1 MKTSTL
7 RRVCLPMMAAV
18 AILAMSSTPLMAQG
32 CLQWAPPL
40 LLNSFDSPY
49 SCDARPE
56 YPRAIGMSTFY
67 WNGNPYLIANT
78 GNGLTTWKMS
88 TPLNPT
94 NKSAAAKLTR
104 GFLGDRD
111 LNLMAFSVCDDCRFG
126 VAAFPSSGFWQTN
139 MGATL
144 FDFGTGQSPSIQ
156 PGWKQYGPVG
166 NGDGAFTFKQG
177 GQQYLLINDMPGGSL
192 STASLFLFNG
202 VDSTDL
208 QKIQD
213 VTVLGDPL
221 DVANGVYL
229 PSSTGTFVYVFD
241 TGKDGHIFKV
251 TGSGSSLR
259 LSFLGTVFR
268 AGFTFVHGMFVD
280 TSTMF
285 AASASGDTVTIW
297 DVSIPDQ
304 PAVLGSVTPD
314 PGKQVT
320 SVSLAGS
327 LLWVARKGGDDAVWT
342 YDITNPTQPAPL
354 DQQFWD
360 PSHDWNDLA
369 SCVVEYDGVFSP
381 DGTVLYSGRYAALQM
396 FDFSQCGS
404 LVPIANMS
412 ISPQPAFPG
421 DPVTVTNTSAGGWTR
436 SAIWITDVQGATVAG
451 STTLSSST
459 PSFLNYTVAA
469 GVGTGDAYTAHVAVE
484 NDDHPY
490 NPAAP
495 GEQLKTAAISI
506 DRAPE
511 ATIGVSPDTVLT
523 GESVTLTANAEG
535 HPTSYDWHISPPQ
548 DGQPFDRTGQS
559 TQVTLSQSGT
569 WTFDLTVHY
578 QHTATGGGL
587 YQYVAEKQFFV
598 TSVAAAFTVSPS
610 TPLNTQ
616 PITLDASPSLPTS
629 GVTLGY
635 EWSVGGATTY
645 NGCPSAKVCVI
656 PGDALNPGQHQI
668 TLVVTN
674 LDNGTDQSVAL
685 QNVNVADGSVNP
697 DFTWSPTS
705 PEIGESV
712 RFDIGGV
719 FADIQQATWNFG
731 GPGCTGSTQTTVCTP
746 SLFNDCTSMVYK
758 YASGGSKT
766 VTLVVRVADQNFT
779 ATPKTIIVQN
789 TGTCSGGSSC
799 SYRLTSISTSFG
811 ASGGTGTVSV
821 STTAGCPWQA
831 TKTGSWIS
839 FTGST
844 SGSGSGSIPFS
855 VAANS
860 GSARSG
866 QIAVADQSLA
876 ITQAGVGGGADFS
889 LSTTTPKIGELVTLT
904 VVGSSTPDSWNLG
917 GANCDGADPTVS
929 CYFNP
934 NLCKQITWRYQS
946 AGSKTIT
953 YTDDANNQVSKTL
966 TVQNTGSCP
975 ATCDATSAP
984 PATFSLSTDNA
995 LVGEGITF
1003 AYTGPVAASSV
1014 EGARIT
1020 DAFAQT
1026 LALQVTPNPADPEIG
1041 DLVRFD
1047 LANLSGS
1054 VKDAQWSFGGAGC
1067 SGFTETA
1074 TCTAGLFNDCKAMVY
1089 KYASGGDK
1097 SVAVTVHWEG
1107 GGSASAS
1114 TTLTVQNTGTCG
1126 GGTTCSYAISPLNAS
1141 YGPEGGSGTVAV
1153 NTQEGCTW
1161 TAVSNNSSW
1170 ITVTAGATGSGSGQV
1185 GYSVGVNSDAARN
1198 GTMKIAGKTFTVN
1211 QSADSSQSTDG
1222 ADAWEWTIKRG
1233 STVVET
1239 SESPIFTTAFDE
1251 PGSYTVTLQVSNCK
1265 GTSTKTVNFVITQIN
1280 DYVVPAVAH
1289 APGQFDTTWKTD
1301 LRLFNPATV
1310 KITCTLDFL
1319 EEARNNAG
1327 VIPGV
1332 TFDLQP
1338 KGTMVID
1345 DVLTVIPGIPADSS
1359 KGALRFGFE
1368 GGGGT
1373 VPVIMSRTYND
1384 TPNGTY
1390 GQYVP
1395 AVPVLPGDGGALYLT
1410 GMADNDQY
1418 RSNLGVANL
1427 SGRDIGGLTATVLDA
1442 AGNELGSYGIGVPAY
1457 STIQVVNIARAAGVT
1472 GGNLDLFSVRLDTND
1487 NDVTAYASVIDNRT
1501 GDPVLYT
1508 PAVPSGNKVYLLG
1521 AAHLKGLND
1530 SLWRS
1535 DVTFFNE
1542 ATTSTEVRV
1551 EYFPDEPTVFRSH
1564 LTIPLMAGSAQA
1576 FGDILASMVS
1586 DENTKGYLVLEVT
1599 GDNTQ
1604 PQVAART
1611 YNLAEDGTYGQ
1622 NVPLF
1627 SSDQLIP
1634 LGGMGLL
1641 PGVSNSAVSTDG
1653 FRTNLGLLNTSETDA
1668 AQVDVI
1674 IYGESGNIVGRIP
1687 GYPLEPGQFVQ
1698 FDVFKAVQLGAFDM
1712 DASIE
1717 IKVLSGGPV
1726 AAYASSIDN
1735 RTGDPIF
1742 IPALLGR

>member
-7 RRVCLPMMAAV
+7 RRASLLTMAA
-18 AILAMSSTPLMAQG
+18 ATLLATSVTPLMAQD
-32 CLQWAPPL
+32 CLQWVPPL
-40 LLNSFDSPY
+40 LHNTSANPSGLPSN
-49 SCDARPE
+49 
-56 YPRAIGMSTFY
+56 PRILGTDVMY
-67 WNGNPYLIANT
+67 WNGAPYLVANN
-78 GNGLTTWKMS
+78 GNNLDLWRIS
-88 TPLNPT
+88 
-94 NKSAAAKLTR
+94 SAQSPGAKIESFFNA
-104 GFLGDRD
+104 GVLGDRD
-111 LNLMAFSVCDDCRFG
+111 YNLFNFSVCDDCQFG
-126 VAAFPSSGFWQTN
+126 VASFEQLGVV
-139 MGATL
+139 L
-144 FDFGTGQSPSIQ
+144 FSLGTGQNPSFQ
-156 PGWKQYGPVG
+156 SNPRKYPTAQSK
-166 NGDGAFTFKQG
+166 GAFTFKHN
-177 GQQYLLINDMPGGSL
+177 GQQYLLINGMPNGDQD
-192 STASLFLFNG
+192 TPKPANLFLFNG
-202 VDSTDL
+202 LDTSAMTRLARVDVNGS
-208 QKIQD
+208 
-213 VTVLGDPL
+213 VMTVLGGDYINS
-221 DVANGVYL
+221 ASGAYI
-229 PSSTGTFVYVFD
+229 YVFD
-241 TGKDGHIFKV
+241 ASLHGNIFKLV
-251 TGSGSSLR
+251 GTGANLTLQYMGSPFVAGYVQSR
-259 LSFLGTVFR
+259 GFR
-268 AGFTFVHGMFVD
+268 VD
-280 TSTMF
+280 
-285 AASASGDTVTIW
+285 ASGTYAAAVWGTNAAIYDI
-297 DVSIPDQ
+297 SIPDQ
-304 PAVLGSVTPD
+304 PAVLEQWTPD
-314 PGKQVT
+314 PQKQMT
-320 SVSLAGS
+320 SVAIGYPFLWMAQKGS
-327 LLWVARKGGDDAVWT
+327 QVART
-342 YDITNPTQPAPL
+342 YDITNPGAPVSL
-354 DQQFWD
+354 DQGFWD
-360 PSHDWNDLA
+360 PVLDWNAYGSL
-369 SCVVEYDGVFSP
+369 YDYDAVFSP
-381 DGTVLYSGRYAALQM
+381 DASTLYDGRYSVLEMFSFAA
-396 FDFSQCGS
+396 CGDITP
-404 LVPIANMS
+404 VANLA

-421 DPVTVTNTSAGGWTR
+421 DSLSVSNTSAGGWTR
-436 SAIWITDVQGATVAG
+436 SAIWITDVQGAIVAG

-459 PSFLNYTVAA
+459 PSFLNFTVAA
-469 GVGTGDAYTAHVAVE
+469 DVGTGDSYTAHVAVE

-490 NPAAP
+490 NPGAP
-495 GEQLKTAAISI
+495 GEQLKNVAISI

-523 GESVTLTANAEG
+523 GESVTLTASPEG
-535 HPTSYDWHISPPQ
+535 HPTSYNWHISPPQ

-569 WTFDLTVHY
+569 WTFDLTAYY

-587 YQYVAEKQFFV
+587 YQYVAERQFFV

-674 LDNGTDQSVAL
+674 LDNGTDQSVAF

-697 DFTWSPTS
+697 DVTWLPTS
-705 PEIGESV
+705 PEIGQQV
-712 RFDIGGV
+712 LFTINGV
-719 FADIQQATWNFG
+719 YTEIDGATWNFG
-731 GPGCTGSTQTTVCTP
+731 GSGCSGFTQTTVCTT
-746 SLFNDCTSMVYK
+746 SLFNDCKAVAYK
-758 YASGGSKT
+758 YSSGGAKT
-766 VTLVVRVADQNFT
+766 VSVTVHIGEQDFT
-779 ATPKTIIVQN
+779 ATPKTITVQN

-821 STTAGCPWQA
+821 STTAGCTWQA

-839 FTGST
+839 LTGNT

-866 QIAVADQSLA
+866 QIAAADQSIA
-876 ITQAGVGGGADFS
+876 ISQAGVGGSADFS
-889 LSTTTPKIGELVTLT
+889 LSTTSPKIGDLVTLT
-904 VVGSSTPDSWNLG
+904 VVGSSTPKSWNLG
-917 GANCDGADPTVS
+917 GVNCDGADPTVT
-929 CYFNP
+929 CIFNP

-946 AGSKTIT
+946 AGVKTIT
-953 YTDDANNQVSKTL
+953 YTDDGNNQVSKTL

-1014 EGARIT
+1014 EGLQIS
-1020 DAFAQT
+1020 DASAQT
-1026 LALQVTPNPADPEIG
+1026 LAVSITPAPLSPQIGQQVLFSLASLTGEVQYAD
-1041 DLVRFD
+1041 
-1047 LANLSGS
+1047 
-1054 VKDAQWSFGGAGC
+1054 WSFGGAGC

-1074 TCTAGLFNDCKAMVY
+1074 TCTAGLFNACKAMAY

-1097 SVAVTVHWEG
+1097 SVAVTVHWVG
-1107 GGSASAS
+1107 GGSATAS
-1114 TTLTVQNTGTCG
+1114 MTLTVQNVGTCG

-1170 ITVTAGATGSGSGQV
+1170 ISVTAGATGSGSGQV
-1185 GYSVGVNSDAARN
+1185 GYSVGVNSGAARN

-1211 QSADSSQSTDG
+1211 QSSDSSSSTDG
-1222 ADAWEWTIKRG
+1222 ADAWSWTIKRG
-1233 STVVET
+1233 STVIET

-1251 PGSYTVTLQVSNCK
+1251 PGNYTVTLQVSNCK
-1265 GTSTKTVNFVITQIN
+1265 GTSTKTVSFVITQIN

-1310 KITCTLDFL
+1310 KITVTLDFL
-1319 EEARNNAG
+1319 EEARQNVG

-1472 GGNLDLFSVRLDTND
+1472 GGNLDLFSVRLDTNG

-1521 AAHLKGLND
+1521 AAHLTGLND

-1551 EYFPDEPTVFRSH
+1551 EYFPDEPTAFRSH

-1576 FGDILASMVS
+1576 FGDILTSMVS

-1599 GDNTQ
+1599 GDNVQ

-1611 YNLAEDGTYGQ
+1611 YNLADDGTYGQ

-1627 SSDQLIP
+1627 SSDKLIP
-1634 LGGMGLL
+1634 LGGTGLL